1 MLDSTWRVKK
11 QRASNKTAFDL
22 SSWEKIVVMVIAAK
36 QAQLLI
42 NPTPGVGGVQLA
54 YSLFVPF
61 RTRALDKNF
70 APLLMPAPT
79 SMTLMPSSAG

>member
-1 MLDSTWRVKK
+1 MARDKTKRIK
-11 QRASNKTAFDL
+11 QDAFDL
-22 SSWEKIVVMVIAAK
+22 SSWEKIVVMVIPAK
-36 QAQLLI
+36 HEQLYN
-42 NPTPGVGGVQLA
+42 NPVPGVAGMQFA